1 MVRRAQGDA
10 PRRRVARER
19 KRPVQLAPGAA
30 QRQHGRVRAA
40 PDSDVRR
47 PCARERG
54 GRGVRVPGCGA
65 RAREERVRGLRR
77 RDVRPL
83 QVVHLRGRRTS
94 RRPRAFLPMSAA
106 RPRRRRETKFHA
118 GRPLSHAPPPRA
130 AWHRRGP
137 RGCCALCARHRRRA
151 RGDLRTS
158 SRRDGTRRPRGPS
171 PPGIPRGPPASSCL
185 RTTAHEMSFLA
196 DAFYVEDL
204 RPIVQVRLMDG
215 LYEFRCAT
223 GPRPPG
229 RALSCTAVPQYL
241 RHLRT

>member
-1 MVRRAQGDA
+1 
-10 PRRRVARER
+10 
-19 KRPVQLAPGAA
+19 
-30 QRQHGRVRAA
+30 
-40 PDSDVRR
+40 
-47 PCARERG
+47 
-54 GRGVRVPGCGA
+54 
-65 RAREERVRGLRR
+65 
-77 RDVRPL
+77 
-83 QVVHLRGRRTS
+83 
-94 RRPRAFLPMSAA
+94 MSAA

-204 RPIVQVRLMDG
+204 RPIVQVRL
-215 LYEFRCAT
+215 FRCAT

-229 RALSCTAVPQYL
+229 RALSCTAVRSTYGTYVPSL
-241 RHLRT
+241 P